1 MLVRYLPE
9 LLQDNENHVMSDR
22 GSSGRWFKSCQP
34 DTGQRHFPT
43 RRRHENAWWGAT
55 IGILVVGLI
64 LAGIGFPRRRKR
76 K

>member
-9 LLQDNENHVMSDR
+9 LLQDNENHVMSDW
-22 GSSGRWFKSCQP
+22 GSSGRRFKSCQP

-43 RRRHENAWWGAT
+43 RHRHENAWWGAT

-64 LAGIGFPRRRKR
+64 LAGIGFPRRRQR